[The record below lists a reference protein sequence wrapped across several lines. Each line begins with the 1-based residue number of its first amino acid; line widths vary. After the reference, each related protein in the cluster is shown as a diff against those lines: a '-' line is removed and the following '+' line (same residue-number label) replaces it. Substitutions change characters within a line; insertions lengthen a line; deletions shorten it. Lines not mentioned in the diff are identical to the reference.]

1 MAFPENLESKRVIV
15 TGGANGIGRG
25 IVERFIDAGSRV
37 FILDVDPAAARQA
50 SEELGAEAA
59 IQVDICSEAGVERAV
74 SSVSEMAGGID
85 ILVNNAGQAQPVS
98 RAEDTDLATWRQI
111 VEVNLQGAF
120 LVSREAFRHFPQ
132 GVGGAIVNISSV
144 AGIVGLT
151 GSAAYG
157 SAKAGLIYMTRAHA
171 CEWARHG
178 IRVNCVAPG
187 LIMTDAARKFLESG
201 SQGQKVVRHVPMR
214 RAGEVSDIA
223 HAVAFLSSDA
233 ARYVTGTTLAVDG
246 GWTASGEPSRN

>member
-1 MAFPENLESKRVIV
+1 MTFSEHFLGKRVVV

-25 IVERFIDAGSRV
+25 IAEHFVKAGSRV
-37 FILDVDPAAARQA
+37 FILDIDPDAARQVA
-50 SEELGAEAA
+50 GEIGAEAA
-59 IQVDICSEAGVERAV
+59 IQADICNEDEVRRALDHVVET
-74 SSVSEMAGGID
+74 AGGLD

-98 RAEDTDLATWRQI
+98 RAEDIDLDTWRHV

-120 LVSREAFRHFPQ
+120 LVSREAFRRFPAGQ
-132 GVGGAIVNISSV
+132 GGAIVNISSV

-157 SAKAGLIYMTRAHA
+157 SAKAGIIYMTRAHA
-171 CEWARHG
+171 CEWAKHG

-187 LIMTDAARKFLESG
+187 LIMTETARQFLEGG

-223 HAVAFLSSDA
+223 HAVAFLASDA
-233 ARYVTGTTLAVDG
+233 ARYITGTTIPVDG
-246 GWTASGEPSRN
+246 GWTASGEPSRS